1 MEVSKLANLNQKI
14 LKLMLI
20 NLYKTLKSKDSENPN
35 IYDMGDSDFW
45 DGLEYVIRLM
55 GFGDGEYED
64 YDFLAALYSEN
75 YHLIDESELKIDG
88 DLEIP
93 EVSEY
98 SFDIDVHESVRQKV
112 SYTHS
117 MSSYSSDNVFLLF
130 RKQEEDGYSNVY
142 DGRITDTDVYDTE
155 TIDIEYN
162 HRSLRKIN

>member
-20 NLYKTLKSKDSENPN
+20 NLYKTLKSEDSENPN

-55 GFGDGEYED
+55 GFGDAEYED
-64 YDFLAALYSEN
+64 YDFLATLYSEN

-155 TIDIEYN
+155 TIDIEYD

>member
-1 MEVSKLANLNQKI
+1 MEVSKLANLNEKI

-20 NLYKTLKSKDSENPN
+20 NLYKTLKSEGSENPN
-35 IYDMGDSDFW
+35 IYNMGDSDFW

-55 GFGDGEYED
+55 GFGDAEYED
-64 YDFLAALYSEN
+64 YDFLSALYSEN
-75 YHLIDESELKIDG
+75 YHLIDESELKING

-130 RKQEEDGYSNVY
+130 RKQEEDGYSNIY
-142 DGRITDTDVYDTE
+142 DGRITNTDVYDVE
-155 TIDIEYN
+155 TIDTEYD